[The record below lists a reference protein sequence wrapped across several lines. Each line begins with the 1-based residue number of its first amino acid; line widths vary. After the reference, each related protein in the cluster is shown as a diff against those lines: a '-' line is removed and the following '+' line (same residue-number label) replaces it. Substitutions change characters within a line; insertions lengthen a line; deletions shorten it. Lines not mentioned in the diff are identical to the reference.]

1 MIEQKMD
8 LYLRQR
14 SPLGNNELVHELV
27 HLQIVNLCQSMENI
41 VLNLSIWAPK
51 LFTIL
56 VLNFEQVQYNI

>member
-8 LYLRQR
+8 LYLRQT
-14 SPLGNNELVHELV
+14 SPLGNNELV

-56 VLNFEQVQYNI
+56 VLNFEQVQYNT